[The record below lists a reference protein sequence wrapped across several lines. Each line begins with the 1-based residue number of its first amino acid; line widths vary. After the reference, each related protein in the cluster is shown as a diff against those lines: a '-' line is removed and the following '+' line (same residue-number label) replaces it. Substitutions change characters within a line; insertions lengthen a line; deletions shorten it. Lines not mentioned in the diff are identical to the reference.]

1 MQRFI
6 RMSHSLIGAA
16 ALATMSLGIHSS
28 AHAVEPASCKAVRFS
43 DPGWTDVTATTAVM
57 SEILKGIGYKPS
69 AQLLAVPVTLSSLK
83 ANKIDVFLGNW
94 MPSME
99 DDIKPYTADGSV
111 ETIGANLEG
120 AKYTL
125 AVPDYVAE
133 AGVKTFADIAKNA
146 DKFKKKI
153 YGIEP
158 GDDGNRLILKMI
170 NTNTFGL
177 GGFKIVESSEAGM
190 ISQVMRAIPKKEW
203 IVFLGWTPH
212 PMNSKIKMTYLA
224 GGDDFFGPNYG
235 GATVYTNT
243 RKGYSAECPNVGALL
258 KNTKFSLEAENE
270 IMSSIL
276 DKKMKPAA
284 AAQTW
289 LKANVP
295 AWSNWLAGV
304 KTFDGKDVTPAM
316 IVK

>member
-1 MQRFI
+1 MQNVFRNPRSI
-6 RMSHSLIGAA
+6 AGAA
-16 ALATMSLGIHSS
+16 ALAALALGASTG
-28 AHAVEPASCKAVRFS
+28 AQAAEPASCQAVRFA
-43 DPGWTDVTATTAVM
+43 DVGWTDITATTAVV

-69 AQLLAVPVTLSSLK
+69 AQVLSVPVTYRSMK
-83 ANKIDVFLGNW
+83 DKKIDVFLGNW

-99 DDIKPYTADGSV
+99 GDIKPYAADGSV

-243 RKGYSAECPNVGALL
+243 RKGYSAECPNVTALL

-289 LKANVP
+289 LKAN
-295 AWSNWLAGV
+295 ASTWGNWLAGV

-316 IVK
+316 IIK

>member
-1 MQRFI
+1 MQRFY
-6 RMSHSLIGAA
+6 RMSQSLIGAA
-16 ALATMSLGIHSS
+16 ALAAMSLGIHVS
-28 AHAVEPASCKAVRFS
+28 AHAMEPASCKAVRFS
-43 DPGWTDVTATTAVM
+43 DPGWTDVTATTALM

-69 AQLLAVPVTLSSLK
+69 AQLLSVPVTLSSLK

-146 DKFKKKI
+146 DKFNKKI

-170 NTNTFGL
+170 KTNTFGL

-203 IVFLGWTPH
+203 IVFLGWAPH

-243 RKGYSAECPNVGALL
+243 RKGYSAECPNVVALL

-270 IMSSIL
+270 IMSAIL

-284 AAQTW
+284 AAQSW
-289 LKANVP
+289 LKANTST
-295 AWSNWLAGV
+295 WGSWLAGV
-304 KTFDGKDVTPAM
+304 KTFDGKDVTTAM